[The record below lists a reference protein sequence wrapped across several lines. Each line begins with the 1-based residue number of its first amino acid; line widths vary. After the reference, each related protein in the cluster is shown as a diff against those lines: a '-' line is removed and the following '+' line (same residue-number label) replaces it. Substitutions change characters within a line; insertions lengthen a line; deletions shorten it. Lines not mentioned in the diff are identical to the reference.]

1 MRFSSPKFCALL
13 AVVPALAQAPQWLP
27 RSERQAPIAAQIH
40 WGRADLQ
47 SVEVRPPSGWLK
59 VEAPSQNL
67 WGARLG
73 LDLLRWGPGMIQ
85 ASAGFAK
92 GSSSPLRYE
101 NSTGAKGAVG
111 ADLHI
116 RHQWVAGLAYF
127 HDFGRF
133 HPGLG
138 LDFRRDAL
146 MVKAPPELRSHGWL
160 NRAWWRAVAEYR
172 FDPMGPLHPYV
183 ALEIAA
189 PFTNFNPQG
198 LAYIADLDNL
208 GMHNPS
214 SGEAARTHGPR
225 FQSTLALGVRF
236 GAARPRPVATPMAVL
251 SVDRLARLEAHPVLP
266 PALSP
271 PAPLSVPQPLNI
283 GLPKTIVLDEAAL
296 HFADNRAEIPEE
308 GQRLLAQWVDRI
320 VKLSPQPRLRV
331 VGHSDIRGSLAYNQ
345 RLSLKRAQAVA
356 NVLRSRGLEIAE
368 GEVSGKGYREPI
380 ASNQTE
386 AGRARNRRVE
396 IHLDAPA
403 GTTLKGRVESTP
415 MAEKPAK
422 AEKVRR

>member
-1 MRFSSPKFCALL
+1 MRFPLPMVCALL
-13 AVVPALAQAPQWLP
+13 VVEPALAQAPQWLP
-27 RSERQAPIAAQIH
+27 RSEQQAPIAAQIH
-40 WGRADLQ
+40 WSRAGLQ
-47 SVEVRPPSGWLK
+47 SVEVRPPTGWLN
-59 VEAPSQNL
+59 VDAPSQDL

-73 LDLLRWGPGMIQ
+73 LDLLRWGPGVIQ
-85 ASAGFAK
+85 ASAGIAK

-172 FDPMGPLHPYV
+172 FDPLGPLHPYV
-183 ALEIAA
+183 ALEVAA
-189 PFTNFNPQG
+189 PFTHFNPKG

-214 SGEAARTHGPR
+214 SGEAAKTHGPR

-236 GAARPRPVATPMAVL
+236 GAARPRLVATPMVAL
-251 SVDRLARLEAHPVLP
+251 SVEQIARLETPPVLP
-266 PALSP
+266 PTISP
-271 PAPLSVPQPLNI
+271 PAPLSAPQPLNI

-320 VKLSPQPRLRV
+320 TKLSPQPRLRV
-331 VGHSDIRGSLAYNQ
+331 VGHADICGSLAYNQ
-345 RLSLKRAQAVA
+345 HLSLKRAQAVA
-356 NVLRSRGLEIAE
+356 SVLRSHGLEIAE
-368 GEVSGKGYREPI
+368 GEVSGKGFQEPI

-386 AGRARNRRVE
+386 TGRARNRRVE

-415 MAEKPAK
+415 MAEKPAT